1 MQTSELEKNKAVVM
15 RYVDE
20 IQNGHS
26 IDAID
31 SIFAE
36 DFVDHVAINGGLFL
50 GGIDGLKRGYAT
62 FLNAFPDL
70 HATVEDLIAE
80 GDKVVAYKTL
90 TGTHRGTHLGIPA
103 TGKRVQH
110 KIISIYGIKNGTI
123 AEYWGLQDE
132 LTLMQQLG
140 VVSKDN
146 SGKTN

>member
-1 MQTSELEKNKAVVM
+1 MQTLELEKNKAVVM

-36 DFVDHVAINGGLFL
+36 DFVDHMASSGGLFV
-50 GGIDGLKRGYAT
+50 GGMDGLKRGYAT

-70 HATVEDLIAE
+70 HVTVEAMIAE

-90 TGTHRGTHLGIPA
+90 TGTHSGPHLGIPA
-103 TGKRVQH
+103 TNKCVQYQ
-110 KIISIYGIKNGTI
+110 IISIYGVKNGKI
-123 AEYWGLQDE
+123 VGYWGLQDE
-132 LTLMQQLG
+132 MSLMRQFD
-140 VVSKDN
+140 VIA
-146 SGKTN
+146 